1 MSAKANTVEDY
12 ILSLEPEKKEAL
24 SAIRNTILSN
34 IPNGFEETMSY
45 GMIGYVVPFSLFPN
59 GYHCD
64 PKLPLPFAQIAA
76 QKNFIAIYHMG
87 LYADADL
94 LNWFT
99 TEHAKASK
107 KKLDM
112 GKSCIRYK
120 KAEDIPFKL
129 IGELFSKITVDQYIE
144 TYTNNLAKSKKSK

>member
-1 MSAKANTVEDY
+1 
-12 ILSLEPEKKEAL
+12 
-24 SAIRNTILSN
+24 
-34 IPNGFEETMSY
+34 MSY

>member
-1 MSAKANTVEDY
+1 MSAKANTAEDY